1 MLTTASVACVCLST
15 ACRSPTKGGATAFPL
30 ANATAKP
37 EPQHGQAAQGAE
49 QAGEQH
55 VQAEEHAGLTGQQA
69 SRDGSVGISRRRL
82 LQHQRAVEVPAYC
95 TEGAALQL
103 APPPGSAVLFW

>member
-37 EPQHGQAAQGAE
+37 EPKHGQAAQGTE
-49 QAGEQH
+49 QAGAQ
-55 VQAEEHAGLTGQQA
+55 HAGLAGQQA
-69 SRDGSVGISRRRL
+69 SSDGSVSIARRRL
-82 LQHQRAVEVPAYC
+82 LQHQRAVEVPEYC
-95 TEGAALQL
+95 KEGAALQV